1 MARNFRLEPCKCCH
15 YSGSFAD
22 VHVVVHGVWDCF
34 QMLSVGFT
42 VEDAKEH
49 LAIVIEIS
57 GLSGPKLQAALL
69 IAGMTVE
76 ANIQPTH
83 TA

>member
-1 MARNFRLEPCKCCH
+1 
-15 YSGSFAD
+15 
-22 VHVVVHGVWDCF
+22 
-34 QMLSVGFT
+34 MLSVGFT